1 MTTIAS
7 GTSLT
12 ITSPAKGA
20 LYRLTSYGAVGK
32 VTGAQTMEIG
42 PAQTTY
48 YVGPLDVGQSVTIT
62 SRAGEIG
69 VNYGYRD
76 ITDIGP
82 SGLVHAQ
89 TDASGA
95 VSLVSGDGKAL
106 PDYDP
111 PRLIKRFRDLIGVT
125 VTATNATVVS
135 SIDPNSPFGCPALR
149 CEGTWTTTGGRV
161 EITPPAPNI
170 PNFDGHLG
178 YSVWGD
184 DATKIGTA
192 AVFIGTDT
200 GYATAAMQADSKVF
214 VSTDESH
221 SGPRIVYAG
230 PMKLASS
237 ATPPVNTFTFGTD
250 TLAATKLRV
259 TASNPLVSGEKFLFW
274 VLDCW
279 IAKPQR
285 PICVFSFDDGYD
297 AWTTVVAPALA
308 KYGYKG
314 TFGIDA
320 ETIDGAGGITSANL
334 AALIGQGHHFS
345 SHNQFNYRLQILCGN
360 GTGKVNG
367 SNSSA
372 QATSAYATAYADARR
387 TYEALGIDPDDFMF
401 HPWVQGG
408 PDFSGM
414 DALIAQGVELARG
427 TSPYEPQ
434 LYGAPA
440 LYLNAMNLRSIALSS
455 AYSLEANKVKVLSAY
470 QNGGIAFIMGH
481 DFGDTSGSVKWVS
494 ADFVALVDYVA
505 SLGFE
510 VLTARQ
516 LRDRLDA
523 QGLLMDRNHPL
534 LSGSQQPVRCIGRL
548 IGANMNSTAD
558 QTITLLGGSWKI
570 EGVYFTTPST
580 TLLGSP
586 AAGGVYTATAKGGQ
600 VVVPAAQGYVALTAA
615 TDVVGAVMN
624 PAVGLTLSATA
635 GGAVTVTA
643 SGSAFT
649 ANDVG
654 RTITSGSGVGVI
666 TGYTSATV
674 VTMATSAAFPST
686 SLSSAAWSLGRA
698 VASGSVYLS
707 LTTGHGSAATADVF
721 VFGRP
726 A

>member
-1 MTTIAS
+1 M
-7 GTSLT
+7 GLT
-12 ITSPAKGA
+12 LNSPNGV
-20 LYRLTSYGAVGK
+20 RPLTEAEKAAVRK
-32 VTGAQTMEIG
+32 D
-42 PAQTTY
+42 
-48 YVGPLDVGQSVTIT
+48 LDVVGY
-62 SRAGEIG
+62 
-69 VNYGYRD
+69 VNG
-76 ITDIGP
+76 
-82 SGLVHAQ
+82 
-89 TDASGA
+89 
-95 VSLVSGDGKAL
+95 SLVSPDGKPL

-111 PRLIKRFRDLIGVT
+111 PRLLKRFRDLIGVT
-125 VTATNATVVS
+125 ISATNATVVT
-135 SIDPNSPFGCPALR
+135 SIDPNSPFGCPALL
-149 CEGTWTTTGGRV
+149 CEGTWSTTGGRV

-170 PNFDGHLG
+170 PSFNGHLG
-178 YSVWGD
+178 YTLWTD

-200 GYATAAMQADSKVF
+200 GYTTAMQADSKVF

-221 SGPRIVYAG
+221 SGPRIAYAG

-237 ATPPVNTFTFGTD
+237 ATPPINTFTFGTD

-259 TASNPLVSGEKFLFW
+259 TASNPLVSGEKFRFW

-279 IAKPQR
+279 IAKRQR

-297 AWTTVVAPALA
+297 SWTTVVAPALA
-308 KYGYKG
+308 RYGYKG

-334 AALIGQGHHFS
+334 SALIAQRHHFS

-367 SNSSA
+367 SNANA

-414 DALIAQGVELARG
+414 DALMAQGVELARG

-440 LYLNAMNLRSIALSS
+440 LYLNAMNLRSISLSN
-455 AYSLEANKVKVLSAY
+455 AYSLEANKTKVLSAY
-470 QNGGIAFIMGH
+470 QHGGIAFIMGH
-481 DFGDTSGSVKWVS
+481 DFGATSGSTKWVS
-494 ADFVALVDYVA
+494 EDFVALVDYVA
-505 SLGFE
+505 SLGFD
-510 VLTARQ
+510 VLTARE

-523 QGLLMDRNHPL
+523 QGLLMDRKRPL
-534 LSGSQQPVRCIGRL
+534 LSGGKQPVRCIGRL
-548 IGANMNSTAD
+548 ISANMNSTAD
-558 QTITLLGGSWKI
+558 QAISLLGGSWKI

-580 TLLGSP
+580 SLAASA
-586 AAGGVYTATAKGGQ
+586 AAGGVYTATSKAGQ
-600 VVVPAAQGYVALTAA
+600 IVVPAAQGYTALTAT
-615 TDVVGAVMN
+615 TDVMGAVMN

-643 SGSAFT
+643 SGAAFT
-649 ANDVG
+649 ADDVG
-654 RTITSGSGVGVI
+654 RTITSGAGVGVI
-666 TGYTSATV
+666 TAYSSATS
-674 VTMATSAAFPST
+674 VTMATSATFPST
-686 SLSSAAWSLGRA
+686 SLSSAAWAIGRA
-698 VASGSVYLS
+698 VTSGSVYLS
-707 LTTGHGSAATADVF
+707 LTTAHGSTATADVF